1 VRQRHQ
7 WRSGRSPLD
16 TLRGQDD
23 AVPAAGPYRL
33 TGVWRS
39 ASLAVEQQRIP
50 TSIPWWMGTA
60 IFLAWL
66 ALVAVIVMLARYRF
80 RSRRADQRPILLDDS
95 AWALTEH
102 TSHPSELTE
111 RSRGPSELTE
121 RSQSRFEP
129 SEGAPRPHPG
139 EHPG

>member
-1 VRQRHQ
+1 VAQRPLAA
-7 WRSGRSPLD
+7 RRSPLD

-80 RSRRADQRPILLDDS
+80 RSRR
-95 AWALTEH
+95 
-102 TSHPSELTE
+102 
-111 RSRGPSELTE
+111 PSELTE